1 MLDVKRGGMMFG
13 ARAFLQGSREKWSQR
28 RDRPDTRGARNARRS
43 ALRSAARTIQAVT
56 SGVAAVIVLVGG
68 ASADPGGAATEAV
81 RSTINE
87 VIRVLKDAELK
98 KAGRAEERRRLLEK
112 VIGDRF
118 NYEEM
123 ARRSLGAQWNKLSDK
138 ERQEFVDLF
147 KRLLSNSYADKI
159 EGYSGEQV
167 HYLNERLEGDYAE
180 VRTKVRSDKS
190 EIPLDY
196 RLLNKSGDWHVYD
209 VVVDGV
215 SLVNNYR
222 GQFTKI
228 LRESSFADLLEKL
241 REKSEK
247 KSEKPK
253 SP

>member
-1 MLDVKRGGMMFG
+1 MLDV
-13 ARAFLQGSREKWSQR
+13 
-28 RDRPDTRGARNARRS
+28 RS
-43 ALRSAARTIQAVT
+43 AGRTLRAGIR
-56 SGVAAVIVLVGG
+56 GLAAVIVLVGG
-68 ASADPGGAATEAV
+68 ASAEPGGAATEAV

-98 KAGRAEERRRLLEK
+98 KPGRAEERRLLLEK

-123 ARRSLGAQWNKLSDK
+123 SRRALGAQWNKLSAQ
-138 ERQEFVDLF
+138 ERYEFVDLF
-147 KRLLSNSYADKI
+147 KGLLSGTYADKI

-167 HYLNERLEGDYAE
+167 HYLNERLEADYAE
-180 VRTKVRSDKS
+180 VRTKVATDKT

-196 RLLNKSGDWHVYD
+196 RLLNKSGDWRVYD

-222 GQFTKI
+222 SQFTKI
-228 LRESSFADLLEKL
+228 IRESSYADLLEKL
-241 REKSEK
+241 REKSK
-247 KSEKPK
+247 KKPEQPK
-253 SP
+253 TP

>member
-1 MLDVKRGGMMFG
+1 MLDV
-13 ARAFLQGSREKWSQR
+13 
-28 RDRPDTRGARNARRS
+28 RGAG
-43 ALRSAARTIQAVT
+43 RTLLACIR
-56 SGVAAVIVLVGG
+56 GLAAVILLVGG
-68 ASADPGGAATEAV
+68 ASAEPGGAATEAV

-87 VIRVLKDAELK
+87 VIRILKDMELK
-98 KAGRAEERRRLLEK
+98 KPGRAEERRLLLEK

-118 NYEEM
+118 NYDEM

-147 KRLLSNSYADKI
+147 KGLLSGSYVDKI

-167 HYLNERLEGDYAE
+167 HYLNERLEADYAE
-180 VRTKVRSDKS
+180 VRTKVASDKT

-196 RLLNKSGDWHVYD
+196 RLLNKSGDWRVYD

-222 GQFTKI
+222 SQFTKI
-228 LRESSFADLLEKL
+228 IRESSYADLLEKL
-241 REKSEK
+241 REKSKK
-247 KSEKPK
+247 KSEQPQA
-253 SP
+253 P

>member
-1 MLDVKRGGMMFG
+1 MLNV
-13 ARAFLQGSREKWSQR
+13 
-28 RDRPDTRGARNARRS
+28 RGAG
-43 ALRSAARTIQAVT
+43 RTLLAGIR
-56 SGVAAVIVLVGG
+56 GVAAVIVLVGG
-68 ASADPGGAATEAV
+68 VSAEPGGAATEAV

-87 VIRVLKDAELK
+87 VIRILKDMEMK
-98 KAGRAEERRRLLEK
+98 KPGRAEERRLLLEK

-123 ARRSLGAQWNKLSDK
+123 SRRSLGAQWNKLSDK

-147 KRLLSNSYADKI
+147 KGLLSGTYVDKI

-167 HYLNERLEGDYAE
+167 HYLNERLEADYAE
-180 VRTKVRSDKS
+180 VRTKVASDKT

-196 RLLNKSGDWHVYD
+196 RLLNKSGDWRVYD

-222 GQFTKI
+222 SQFTKI
-228 LRESSFADLLEKL
+228 IRESSYADLLEKL
-241 REKSEK
+241 REKTKK
-247 KSEKPK
+247 KSEQPQA
-253 SP
+253 P

>member
-1 MLDVKRGGMMFG
+1 MLACIRG
-13 ARAFLQGSREKWSQR
+13 L
-28 RDRPDTRGARNARRS
+28 
-43 ALRSAARTIQAVT
+43 
-56 SGVAAVIVLVGG
+56 AAVILLVGG

-98 KAGRAEERRRLLEK
+98 KPGRAEERRRLLEK

-123 ARRSLGAQWNKLSDK
+123 ARRALGAQWNKLSDQ

-147 KRLLSNSYADKI
+147 KGLLSGTYTDKI

-167 HYLNERLEGDYAE
+167 HYLNERLEADYAE
-180 VRTKVRSDKS
+180 VRTKVASDKT

-196 RLLNKSGDWHVYD
+196 RLLNKSGDWRVYD

-222 GQFTKI
+222 SQFTKI
-228 LRESSFADLLEKL
+228 IRESSYADLLEKL
-241 REKSEK
+241 REKSKK
-247 KSEKPK
+247 KSEQPQA
-253 SP
+253 P

>member
-1 MLDVKRGGMMFG
+1 MLACIRG
-13 ARAFLQGSREKWSQR
+13 L
-28 RDRPDTRGARNARRS
+28 
-43 ALRSAARTIQAVT
+43 
-56 SGVAAVIVLVGG
+56 AAVILLVGG

-98 KAGRAEERRRLLEK
+98 KPGRAEERRRLLEK

-123 ARRSLGAQWNKLSDK
+123 ARRALGAQWNKLSDK

-147 KRLLSNSYADKI
+147 KGLLSGTYTDKI

-167 HYLNERLEGDYAE
+167 HYLNERLEADYAE
-180 VRTKVRSDKS
+180 VRTKVASDKT

-196 RLLNKSGDWHVYD
+196 RLLNKSGDWRVYD

-222 GQFTKI
+222 SQFTKI
-228 LRESSFADLLEKL
+228 IRESSYADLLEKL
-241 REKSEK
+241 REKSKK
-247 KSEKPK
+247 KSEQPQA
-253 SP
+253 P

>member
-1 MLDVKRGGMMFG
+1 MLDV
-13 ARAFLQGSREKWSQR
+13 
-28 RDRPDTRGARNARRS
+28 RGAGGTLLACIR
-43 ALRSAARTIQAVT
+43 
-56 SGVAAVIVLVGG
+56 GVAAVILLVGG

-87 VIRVLKDAELK
+87 VIRILKDMELK
-98 KAGRAEERRRLLEK
+98 KPGRAEERRLLLEK

-118 NYEEM
+118 NYDEM

-138 ERQEFVDLF
+138 ERQEFVGLF
-147 KRLLSNSYADKI
+147 KGLLSGSYVDKI

-167 HYLNERLEGDYAE
+167 HYLNERLEADYAE
-180 VRTKVRSDKS
+180 VRTKVASDKT

-196 RLLNKSGDWHVYD
+196 RLLNKSGDWRVYD

-222 GQFTKI
+222 SQFTKI
-228 LRESSFADLLEKL
+228 IRESSYADLLEKL
-241 REKSEK
+241 REKSKK
-247 KSEKPK
+247 KSEQPQA
-253 SP
+253 P

>member
-1 MLDVKRGGMMFG
+1 MLDVMSAGRTLRAGIRG
-13 ARAFLQGSREKWSQR
+13 L
-28 RDRPDTRGARNARRS
+28 
-43 ALRSAARTIQAVT
+43 
-56 SGVAAVIVLVGG
+56 AAVIMLVGG

-98 KAGRAEERRRLLEK
+98 KPGRAEERRRLLEK

-123 ARRSLGAQWNKLSDK
+123 SRRALGAQWNKLSDQ

-147 KRLLSNSYADKI
+147 KGLLSGTYADKI

-167 HYLNERLEGDYAE
+167 HYLNERLEADYAE
-180 VRTKVRSDKS
+180 VRTKVASDKT

-196 RLLNKSGDWHVYD
+196 RLLNKSGDWRVYD

-222 GQFTKI
+222 SQFTKI
-228 LRESSFADLLEKL
+228 IRESSYADLLEKL
-241 REKSEK
+241 REKSKK
-247 KSEKPK
+247 KSEQPQA
-253 SP
+253 P

>member
-1 MLDVKRGGMMFG
+1 MLD
-13 ARAFLQGSREKWSQR
+13 
-28 RDRPDTRGARNARRS
+28 
-43 ALRSAARTIQAVT
+43 LRSAGRTLRAGIR
-56 SGVAAVIVLVGG
+56 GLAAVIVLVGG
-68 ASADPGGAATEAV
+68 ASAEPGGAATEAV

-87 VIRVLKDAELK
+87 VIRTLKDVELK
-98 KAGRAEERRRLLEK
+98 KAGRAEERRLLLEK

-123 ARRSLGAQWNKLSDK
+123 SRRTLGAQWNKLSDQ

-147 KRLLSNSYADKI
+147 KGLLSGTYADKI

-167 HYLNERLEGDYAE
+167 HYLNERLEADYAE
-180 VRTKVRSDKS
+180 VRTKVASDKT

-196 RLLNKSGDWHVYD
+196 RLLNKSGDWRVYD

-222 GQFTKI
+222 SQFTKI
-228 LRESSFADLLEKL
+228 IRESSYADLLEKL
-241 REKSEK
+241 REKSKK
-247 KSEKPK
+247 KSEQPQA
-253 SP
+253 P

>member
-1 MLDVKRGGMMFG
+1 MIL
-13 ARAFLQGSREKWSQR
+13 
-28 RDRPDTRGARNARRS
+28 
-43 ALRSAARTIQAVT
+43 
-56 SGVAAVIVLVGG
+56 LVGG

-98 KAGRAEERRRLLEK
+98 KPGRAEERRRLLEK

-123 ARRSLGAQWNKLSDK
+123 ARRALGAQWNKLSDQ

-147 KRLLSNSYADKI
+147 KGLLSGTYTDKI

-167 HYLNERLEGDYAE
+167 HYLNERLEADYAE
-180 VRTKVRSDKS
+180 VRTKVASDKT

-196 RLLNKSGDWHVYD
+196 RLLNKSGDWRVYD

-222 GQFTKI
+222 SQFTKI
-228 LRESSFADLLEKL
+228 IRESSYADLLEKL
-241 REKSEK
+241 REKSKK
-247 KSEKPK
+247 KSEQPQA
-253 SP
+253 P

>member
-1 MLDVKRGGMMFG
+1 MLDV
-13 ARAFLQGSREKWSQR
+13 
-28 RDRPDTRGARNARRS
+28 RGAG
-43 ALRSAARTIQAVT
+43 RTLLACIR
-56 SGVAAVIVLVGG
+56 GLAAVILLVGG
-68 ASADPGGAATEAV
+68 ASAEPGGAATEAV

-87 VIRVLKDAELK
+87 VIRILKDMELK
-98 KAGRAEERRRLLEK
+98 KPGRGEERRLLLEK

-118 NYEEM
+118 NYDEM

-147 KRLLSNSYADKI
+147 KGLLSGSYVDKI

-167 HYLNERLEGDYAE
+167 HYLNERLEAEYAE
-180 VRTKVRSDKS
+180 VRTKVASDKT

-196 RLLNKSGDWHVYD
+196 RLLNKSGDWRVYD

-222 GQFTKI
+222 SQFTKI
-228 LRESSFADLLEKL
+228 IRESSYADLLEKL
-241 REKSEK
+241 REKSKK
-247 KSEKPK
+247 KSEQPQA
-253 SP
+253 P